1 MKVMTTEQVRNVH
14 GGGAISSLGSL
25 AVDAAPVVTALG
37 QFLPSLGNYLQNPK
51 TFNNTGSNRRRGRR
65 PRAKCCETEGKES
78 IAAVEIKRIRNALFS
93 VRAIIRRQECRIIPV
108 IKLTAIEIAIG

>member
-1 MKVMTTEQVRNVH
+1 MKVLCIIFIFYEERVMKVMTTEQVRNVH

-51 TFNNTGSNRRRGRR
+51 TFNNTG
-65 PRAKCCETEGKES
+65 K
-78 IAAVEIKRIRNALFS
+78 
-93 VRAIIRRQECRIIPV
+93 
-108 IKLTAIEIAIG
+108 

>member
-37 QFLPSLGNYLQNPK
+37 QFLPSLGSTCRTRRRSITPA
-51 TFNNTGSNRRRGRR
+51 SNRRRGRR

>member
-51 TFNNTGSNRRRGRR
+51 TFNNTGSNRRRGEAPPREMLRNRR
-65 PRAKCCETEGKES
+65 
-78 IAAVEIKRIRNALFS
+78 KRIDRRSGNKANPECIIFGSGDYQEAGVPDYPRNK
-93 VRAIIRRQECRIIPV
+93 VN
-108 IKLTAIEIAIG
+108 GH